1 MNDLIVALIYGIG
14 HEQNFDYSNAE
25 KAVDNSHP
33 DFCVSVEAGEVRFQL
48 KTPMEEA
55 AARKVVNGYIGRWEF
70 FAGLKLGPG
79 AFGLRFK
86 SAEFCNDESQP
97 KVHNRTTFESAY
109 IHDNAQTT
117 LHASEH
123 PPFPSEEQL
132 RANISDP
139 VVQSMYQR
147 YINFRRGREPLAGM
161 ANFCLTVIQRMAC
174 KRHEERQAG
183 VQENGNL
190 QARKLAAREFD
201 IEFERLE
208 EVGKLCSKKGGQEAR
223 KAAGAGEEFTA
234 EEREFLETAV
244 IEMIEKA
251 AAAAPGGERES

>member
-1 MNDLIVALIYGIG
+1 MNNSIVALIYGIG

-25 KAVDNSHP
+25 KMVGNNHP
-33 DFCVSVEAGEVRFQL
+33 DFCVLVEAGEVRFQF
-48 KTPMEEA
+48 KIPMEEA
-55 AARKVVNGYIGRWEF
+55 AARKVVNGYIDRWEF

-97 KVHNRTTFESAY
+97 KVHNRTTFESTY
-109 IHDNAQTT
+109 IHDNAQAT

-132 RANISDP
+132 RANISDSD
-139 VVQSMYQR
+139 VQFMYQR

-161 ANFCLTVIQRMAC
+161 AYFCLTTIQRMAC
-174 KRHEERQAG
+174 KRHKERQAG
-183 VQENGNL
+183 RDVKKPSDL
-190 QARKLAAREFD
+190 TKLAAEEFG
-201 IEFERLE
+201 I
-208 EVGKLCSKKGGQEAR
+208 SKGTLRRVKCLSSEWGGQEGR
-223 KAAGAGEEFTA
+223 KAEAVGKELTS
-234 EEREFLETAV
+234 RQRKYLECAV

-251 AAAAPGGERES
+251 AAAVPGGERES